1 MEEYCDEKMAM
12 YAWDINSYIDIEDA
26 NVTDEENP
34 ESFFAAALVTF
45 YLRKDDPLPFAK
57 VLLASGLGFFGFSM
71 FRLVLFQ
78 VYRDNLTWFVFWE
91 EVTELIY
98 IVGVGAVLWI
108 FRGRL

>member
-1 MEEYCDEKMAM
+1 
-12 YAWDINSYIDIEDA
+12 
-26 NVTDEENP
+26 
-34 ESFFAAALVTF
+34 
-45 YLRKDDPLPFAK
+45 
-57 VLLASGLGFFGFSM
+57 M

-108 FRGRL
+108 FRRK